1 MDNCQ
6 QEYLDKV
13 TEYSKEF
20 YSFLF
25 NNNILFTIS
34 DGPEGEQ
41 GLTVCKRI

>member
-1 MDNCQ
+1 MDNYH

-13 TEYSKEF
+13 REYSKEF
-20 YSFLF
+20 HSFLL

-41 GLTVCKRI
+41 GLPVCKYI